1 VAKCLEQHLY
11 SRGVGK
17 CIQQSI
23 YSRGVGKCIQQVIYS
38 RGVERP
44 INVIYSRGVGKC
56 MHRNNN
62 THMQGDVKTREYVR
76 TFHYIS
82 SD

>member
-1 VAKCLEQHLY
+1 MYTTEHILQRCRKVYTAGDIL
-11 SRGVGK
+11 
-17 CIQQSI
+17 
-23 YSRGVGKCIQQVIYS
+23 YS

-62 THMQGDVKTREYVR
+62 TYMQGDVKTHEYVR
-76 TFHYIS
+76 TYHYIS